1 MTAEAKP
8 DPLIHP
14 ITRLSICG
22 LLAAGPDWIEFATL
36 RDAAGISDSVLSKQ
50 SRVLEDAGYVK
61 VRKGAVGR
69 KPRTWFR
76 LTPAGRTAVEGHL
89 AWLAQLEEA
98 ISASAQAARDAE
110 TDQAATQ
117 ATPAPQA
124 AQAAQA
130 AEQAAPAAGDRDQPR
145 RVPPPLLG
153 SA

>member
-1 MTAEAKP
+1 MIPQP

-22 LLAAGPDWIEFATL
+22 LLAAGADWVEFAAL

-50 SRVLEDAGYVK
+50 SRVLEEAGYLE

-76 LTPAGRTAVEGHL
+76 LTPAGRRALQGHL

-98 ISASAQAARDAE
+98 VSASARDLQQAR
-110 TDQAATQ
+110 TL
-117 ATPAPQA
+117 P
-124 AQAAQA
+124 
-130 AEQAAPAAGDRDQPR
+130 GDRGQPR
-145 RVPPPLLG
+145 RVLPPLPG
-153 SA
+153 ST